1 MEKCTQCKCT
11 GLDLDYFG
19 RKGIEIKLHP
29 FDHRTTTVFM
39 KYCNYCGGRG
49 FTGSGSYELCQS
61 GNSFFTRLMA
71 QAIDENVKSLVEGA
85 ITKEGVGRLERA
97 VNLISNKLMEMVN
110 QKWEEDT
117 DAELHYDDVKEPI
130 EEVAKNFLAT
140 PQLIIY

>member
-1 MEKCTQCKCT
+1 
-11 GLDLDYFG
+11 
-19 RKGIEIKLHP
+19 
-29 FDHRTTTVFM
+29 
-39 KYCNYCGGRG
+39 
-49 FTGSGSYELCQS
+49 
-61 GNSFFTRLMA
+61 MA